1 MFLCLRYSWKYDLP
15 FNGLPIY
22 SIDHILYCTGDF
34 VIPFANQCSMEIVY
48 KKAIPVLLNSS
59 VLTTLTSN
67 SFGVLYPMI
76 TYIVHLNFN
85 FVLCEKQGLVLFPS
99 C

>member
-1 MFLCLRYSWKYDLP
+1 MFLCQRYSWKYDLP

-34 VIPFANQCSMEIVY
+34 DIPFENWCSMEIVY
-48 KKAIPVLLNSS
+48 KKAIPVLLNAS
-59 VLTTLTSN
+59 VLTTLTYN
-67 SFGVLYPMI
+67 GFGVLYPMI
-76 TYIVHLNFN
+76 TFIVHLNFN